1 MPTVNS
7 IEPAWYA
14 LKVFFNRVPPMQK
27 ICTDGAWQTYVPM
40 KVEEVFIGGSV
51 KYVEKQLVPSLL
63 FVKCTPDWLKEKR
76 RENQV
81 PFMAYHEA
89 ESYEPRPIPELEM
102 QMFMM
107 VTSTK
112 DKDLL
117 FLGGDKALWHQGD
130 RVRVTAGVFKGAEGI
145 VKRIKKD
152 RRLVVTV
159 NGVAAVA
166 TSYIHPSYL
175 EKI

>member
-1 MPTVNS
+1 M
-7 IEPAWYA
+7 EPAWYA
-14 LKVFFNRVPPMQK
+14 LKVFYNRVPPLRD
-27 ICTDGAWQTYVPM
+27 ICEQASWQTYVPM
-40 KVEEVFIGGSV
+40 KVVEVLVGGTV
-51 KYVEKQLVPSLL
+51 RYKEQQLVPSLL
-63 FVKCTPDWLKEKR
+63 FVKCPSGWLKELH
-76 RENQV
+76 REDRI
-81 PFMAYHEA
+81 PFMAYHGA

-112 DKDLL
+112 DRDLL
-117 FLGGDKALWHQGD
+117 FLGGDKAEWHQGD

>member
-1 MPTVNS
+1 MD
-7 IEPAWYA
+7 PAWYA
-14 LKVFFNRVPPMQK
+14 LKVFYNRVLPLQA
-27 ICTDGAWQTYVPM
+27 ICTKDAWQTYVPM
-40 KVEEVFIGGSV
+40 KIEEVFVAGTI

-63 FVKCTPDWLKEKR
+63 FVKCTPDWLQEQRKR
-76 RENQV
+76 DEV

-89 ESYEPRPIPELEM
+89 ESYQPRPIPELEM

-117 FLGGDKALWHQGD
+117 FLGGDKAVWHQGD
-130 RVRVTAGVFKGAEGI
+130 RVRVTGGVFKGAEGI

-159 NGVAAVA
+159 GGVAAVA
-166 TSYIHPSYL
+166 TSYIHPSFL
-175 EKI
+175 DKI

>member
-1 MPTVNS
+1 M
-7 IEPAWYA
+7 EPVWYA
-14 LKVFFNRVPPMQK
+14 LKVFFNRVPSLRS
-27 ICTDGAWQTYVPM
+27 ICTDASWQTYVPM
-40 KVEEVFIGGSV
+40 KVEEVMSGGSV
-51 KYVEKQLVPSLL
+51 QYVEKQLIPSLL
-63 FVKCTPDWLKEKR
+63 FVKCTADWLKAQR
-76 RENQV
+76 REDRV

-89 ESYEPRPIPELEM
+89 ESYEPRAIPELEM

-107 VTSTK
+107 VTSTR
-112 DKDLL
+112 DRDLL

-130 RVRVTAGVFKGAEGI
+130 RVRVTDGVFKGAEGI

-166 TSYIHPSYL
+166 TSYIHPSFL

>member
-1 MPTVNS
+1 MMQQ
-7 IEPAWYA
+7 EPAWYA
-14 LKVFFNRVPPMQK
+14 LKVFYNRVFPLRD
-27 ICTDGAWQTYVPM
+27 ICSDVSWQTYVPM
-40 KVEEVFIGGSV
+40 KVEEVLGGGSV

-63 FVKCTPDWLKEKR
+63 FVKCTQKWLEDFR
-76 RENQV
+76 REDRI
-81 PFMAYHEA
+81 PFYAYPEA
-89 ESYEPRPIPELEM
+89 ESKAPRAIPELEM

-107 VTSTK
+107 VTSTRN
-112 DKDLL
+112 KDLL
-117 FLGGDKALWHQGD
+117 FLGSDRAEWHQGD

-145 VKRIKKD
+145 VKRIKRD

-166 TSYIHPSYL
+166 TSYINPEYL